1 MDLIIGGMY
10 QGKLE
15 YALNKYNLNNNDVS
29 DCEKEK
35 IDLSKKII
43 YKFNIYIYILL
54 KEGIDPVS
62 MVLDN
67 LDKYK
72 DKIIISDEI
81 ASGVVPMDKMDRLY
95 RDKVG
100 IILNKLASN
109 SNSVVRIF
117 CGIEEKLK

>member
-10 QGKLE
+10 QGKLD
-15 YALNKYNLNNNDVS
+15 YALNKYKLNSNDVS

-43 YKFNIYIYILL
+43 YKFNIYIYNLL

-100 IILNKLASN
+100 IILNKLASR

>member
-10 QGKLE
+10 QGKLD
-15 YALNKYNLNNNDVS
+15 YALNKYNLNINDVS
-29 DCEKEK
+29 NCEKEK

-43 YKFNIYIYILL
+43 YKFNIYIYNLL
-54 KEGIDPVS
+54 KSGLDPVS
-62 MVLDN
+62 IVLDN

-100 IILNKLASN
+100 IILNKLASV

>member
-10 QGKLE
+10 QGKLD
-15 YALNKYNLNNNDVS
+15 YALNKYKLNNNDVCN
-29 DCEKEK
+29 CEKEK

-43 YKFNIYIYILL
+43 YKFNIYIYNLL

-100 IILNKLASN
+100 IILNKLASR

-117 CGIEEKLK
+117 CGIEDKLK